1 MREPIRDQWFLDVLA
16 QAATQNKAALD
27 RLADTP
33 TPSDEGMD
41 FELGAACDLGDTDC
55 ESCQ

>member
-1 MREPIRDQWFLDVLA
+1 MPSECERCGESSPTCACCGLCWDCSLTED
-16 QAATQNKAALD
+16 
-27 RLADTP
+27 P
-33 TPSDEGMD
+33 TPSDGGMD